1 MNSNEQHIQALEERL
16 TANLNSPL
24 FAQLASYYLEAGR
37 TQDALSMCDRG
48 LAQFPFYT
56 TGHLIK
62 GKTLVALK
70 MYAEAR
76 REFELVKEFLPTNRT
91 VADLLAEVPQDEEIT
106 FSSPDAPKVFKP
118 RNVRK
123 DSFGD
128 ELRDKPK
135 LEPSSVE
142 ETLAPL
148 TEAPIQPHAVVSAAV
163 VEESGSPF
171 DQLQATPSFGEQV
184 LPLQESAPAETP
196 EDAFAQLG
204 ISPVASEQTPVSD
217 PFDTVPSSGDD
228 AFGFGGLETAQQEP
242 SEATSSP
249 FEETTPAEP
258 ESPFAAL
265 QPSGESPFGLGTQ
278 VISPFETPASS
289 PPTETTSP
297 FETPVHEFGAP
308 SEEESFEQYAQ
319 RMRMELA
326 GTEGSMSL
334 DDYLGSDVIPNGTDL
349 VQPSAMGFE
358 SIPSPISEVETV
370 VPSTVS
376 ESSPPPTE
384 EKNEI
389 EEIAEKLQTAKK
401 IIPIINLA
409 DKTPR
414 TVTEAETPAS
424 TGFVTPTLAE
434 IYAKQGWYD
443 DAIKAY
449 KNLMVTKP
457 AEREKFEKRVRELEE
472 SKAQQGAQ
480 L

>member
-1 MNSNEQHIQALEERL
+1 MSNSIEQHIQALEERL
-16 TANLNSPL
+16 TANPNSPL
-24 FAQLASYYLEAGR
+24 FVQLASYYLEAGR
-37 TQDALSMCDRG
+37 AQNALAMCDRG

-76 REFELVKEFLPTNRT
+76 REFELVKEFLPTNQT
-91 VADLLAEVPQDEEIT
+91 VADLLAEAPQDEEIT
-106 FSSPDAPKVFKP
+106 FSSPDTPKVFKP
-118 RNVRK
+118 
-123 DSFGD
+123 
-128 ELRDKPK
+128 KPK
-135 LEPSSVE
+135 PSSVE
-142 ETLAPL
+142 ETPAAL
-148 TEAPIQPHAVVSAAV
+148 TAAPIQPQAAVSEPPAAV

-171 DQLQATPSFGEQV
+171 EQLQAMPTFEEQV
-184 LPLQESAPAETP
+184 LPPQESAPDETP

-204 ISPVASEQTPVSD
+204 ITPVASEETPVSD
-217 PFDTVPSSGDD
+217 PFGAVFGEQRRTVPSSGDD
-228 AFGFGGLETAQQEP
+228 AFGFGGLETVQQEP

-249 FEETTPAEP
+249 FEETTPAEA

-265 QPSGESPFGLGTQ
+265 QPSGE
-278 VISPFETPASS
+278 SPFETPASS

-326 GTEGSMSL
+326 ETEGSMSL

-349 VQPSAMGFE
+349 VQPSGMEFALT
-358 SIPSPISEVETV
+358 PSPTSEVETII
-370 VPSTVS
+370 PSTVS
-376 ESSPPPTE
+376 ESAPPATE

-401 IIPIINLA
+401 ITPIINLS
-409 DKTPR
+409 DKMPR

-424 TGFVTPTLAE
+424 AGFVTPTLAE

-457 AEREKFEKRVRELEE
+457 AEKERFEKRVRELEE
-472 SKAQQGAQ
+472 LKAQQASQ
-480 L
+480 S